1 MMERML
7 TDYDPRIRPDYS
19 GTMYLLMIFNAN
31 RGVGGGDINLH
42 TTTQMKLTLTY
53 RNG

>member
-31 RGVGGGDINLH
+31 RGVGWRH
-42 TTTQMKLTLTY
+42 QLTHHYPDETY
-53 RNG
+53 SYLP

>member
-19 GTMYLLMIFNAN
+19 GTMWLLMISNAN
-31 RGVGGGDINLH
+31 RGDGGWRH
-42 TTTQMKLTLTY
+42 QLTHHYPDETY
-53 RNG
+53 SYLP